1 MRKLIAI
8 IKKNSFEKSEMLEKE
23 KLKKDPMVLYEK
35 IKKLDEGATGK
46 VYLCMDLK
54 LNRRVAIKIIE
65 KDEKLSSFYYNEISI
80 LSHYSHPGIISFY
93 DSHETPNQ
101 VWIVLE
107 YMEGG
112 KLTDFIEKKNKLKEE
127 EISSICH
134 QLLQSLNYLH
144 ENEIIHRDVKSG
156 KPPTSHKPYFR

>member
-1 MRKLIAI
+1 MRKLIAT
-8 IKKNSFEKSEMLEKE
+8 IKMKNSFEKSEKQN
-23 KLKKDPMVLYEK
+23 PMVLYEK

-54 LNRRVAIKIIE
+54 LKRRVAIKIIE
-65 KDEKLSSFYYNEISI
+65 KDEKLTSFYYNEISI

-101 VWIVLE
+101 VWIVME

-112 KLTDFIEKKNKLKEE
+112 KLTDFIEKNKLKEE

-134 QLLQSLNYLH
+134 QLLHSLNYLH

-156 KPPTSHKPYFR
+156 SETIL